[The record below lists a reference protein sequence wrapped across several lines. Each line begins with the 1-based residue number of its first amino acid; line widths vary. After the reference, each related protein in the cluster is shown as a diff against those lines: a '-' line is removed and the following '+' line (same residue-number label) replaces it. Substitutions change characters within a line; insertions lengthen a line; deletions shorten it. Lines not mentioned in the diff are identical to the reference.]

1 MFTPVKFQTR
11 LLLGSWK
18 VCAHIHVWGHVVR
31 ERRVPL
37 QVAPFIFGD
46 APIAPARKV
55 PARCELQVAADVG
68 RKLVDQLNDLNRLH
82 DRKHHS
88 AIVLAHHDFGGAAKS
103 STNCD

>member
-18 VCAHIHVWGHVVR
+18 VGAHIHVRGHVVR
-31 ERRVPL
+31 ERRVAIQMQAL
-37 QVAPFIFGD
+37 FLGD
-46 APIAPARKV
+46 APIAPARKI
-55 PARCELQVAADVG
+55 PAGCKVQMAADVG
-68 RKLVDQLNDLNRLH
+68 SKLVDQLNDLNRLH

-103 STNCD
+103 GAHCD